1 MQSSV
6 HCKDAKVCK
15 AATFSDEK
23 NFSSKTWDPIRK

>member
-23 NFSSKTWDPIRK
+23 NFSIKTWDPISK